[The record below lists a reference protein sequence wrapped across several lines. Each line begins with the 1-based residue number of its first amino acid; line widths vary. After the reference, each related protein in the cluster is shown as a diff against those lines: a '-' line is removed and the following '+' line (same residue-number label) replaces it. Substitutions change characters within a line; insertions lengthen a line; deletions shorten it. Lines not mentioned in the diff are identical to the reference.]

1 MGAWSLTHL
10 TRSLRCVSA
19 LSLRSA
25 LWSLRNS
32 AARLRVAASQRMSRP
47 PLPLLDA
54 QAIHHFLKL
63 NLRRLSRHVSRPT
76 HTSEQEKR

>member
-1 MGAWSLTHL
+1 MGAGSLTHL
-10 TRSLRCVSA
+10 TRSLRSP
-19 LSLRSA
+19 LSLCGLRSGLCGA
-25 LWSLRNS
+25 S